1 MKVAG
6 GKEEGSPG
14 KGFPLVAFF
23 QRPSLLLGI
32 FSRPQRPN
40 PATTL
45 QRKTQWL
52 APAESRRALG
62 PKGRTCREMVSN
74 VKCLGSLPKRRTS
87 IKSLCA
93 SHYRASRES
102 VAADPPVLSTPVLP
116 PVRSKKRNRSRTGG
130 YPGFRGSLTGRRP
143 LRLLRRLGDAL
154 CGGVKRNPGI
164 HRRTSA

>member
-1 MKVAG
+1 VVRKRARQG
-6 GKEEGSPG
+6 R
-14 KGFPLVAFF
+14 GFPLVAFF
-23 QRPSLLLGI
+23 QRRSLLLGI

-45 QRKTQWL
+45 QRKHSRL
-52 APAESRRALG
+52 FRLRVDERSARRAVPAARWYRTSSVSG
-62 PKGRTCREMVSN
+62 P
-74 VKCLGSLPKRRTS
+74 LPKRRRS

-102 VAADPPVLSTPVLP
+102 VAADPHVLSTPVLP
-116 PVRSKKRNRSRTGG
+116 PVRSKKRNHSRTGG
-130 YPGFRGSLTGRRP
+130 YPGFRSSLTGRPP
-143 LRLLRRLGDAL
+143 LRLLRPLGDAL